1 MTSLPGMSMSDLMVI
16 VGGAFAAA
24 ALSGSAG
31 FGGALLLL
39 PLLTR
44 AVGPERAVPLLT
56 LAQIVGNAA
65 RMTLGFRQIRWYPV
79 GIFLLAGIP
88 AAVLGAVCFTSIPKT
103 AVVRLTGGAI
113 LAFTLLQKSPRLRFT
128 AGPRTLATVG
138 ALSGFLS
145 GLVGSAG
152 PIGSAVFLSLGLPPV
167 SYVASDGAASLF
179 IHLAK
184 TATYQQKSALPAN
197 VWSLALLLGL
207 AMILG
212 TWTSRRLIER
222 LNPQHFRL
230 YVAVVLG
237 CVALK
242 MVVFA

>member
-1 MTSLPGMSMSDLMVI
+1 MTSLAGVSLGDLMFMS
-16 VGGAFAAA
+16 GGAFAAA

-65 RMTLGFRQIRWYPV
+65 RMTLGFSKIRWGLV
-79 GIFLLAGIP
+79 GVFLCAGIP
-88 AAVLGAVCFTSIPKT
+88 GAVLGALCFTSIPK
-103 AVVRLTGGAI
+103 AAIVRLMGGAI
-113 LAFTLLQKSPRLRFT
+113 LAFTLMHRSQRLRF
-128 AGPRTLATVG
+128 AVGPRTLATVG
-138 ALSGFLS
+138 AGSGFLS

-152 PIGSAVFLSLGLPPV
+152 PLGSAVFLSLNLPPV
-167 SYVASDGAASLF
+167 AYVASDGAASLL

-184 TATYQQKSALPAN
+184 TATYQKKSALPAD

-222 LNPQHFRL
+222 LDPERFRR
-230 YVAVVLG
+230 YVAVILG
-237 CVALK
+237 FVACK
-242 MVVFA
+242 MMILG